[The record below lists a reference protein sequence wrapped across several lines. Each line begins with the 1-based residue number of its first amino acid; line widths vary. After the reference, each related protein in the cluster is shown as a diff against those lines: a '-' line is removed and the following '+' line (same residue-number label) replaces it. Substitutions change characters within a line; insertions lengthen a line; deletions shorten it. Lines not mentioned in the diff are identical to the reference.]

1 MLLVSV
7 VALALS
13 AGPAPKFVKGA
24 SVEGLT
30 EYQLPNG
37 LKVLLVPDSSKP
49 TVTVNLTVF
58 VGSRHEDYGEKG
70 MAHLLEHLLF
80 KETKN
85 VKDIK
90 KALTERGA
98 DANGTTWYDRTN
110 YFETLAASDENLK
123 WALALEADR
132 LVNTVITKEKLAPEM
147 TVVRNEF
154 EMGENSPQSVLF
166 DRVMSAAFTWHNYG
180 NTTIGARSDIE
191 QVPQERLQAF
201 YSRFYQ
207 PDNALLV
214 VAGRFDEA
222 KALGW
227 IADAFGRI
235 PKPKRVL
242 PATYTVEPTQDGERA
257 VTVRRVGGTPVL
269 ALGYH
274 VPAGSDP
281 DFAAVDVLT
290 QVLGDAPSGRLYKA
304 LVDSK
309 KAAKAGCFTYQL
321 KEPGALLCY
330 AELNQKDPA
339 GPARDVLVSTLEGVK
354 TAKVTDAEV
363 ERARSQLLKQVDL
376 VLNDSERVGVLLSEF
391 AAMGDWRLLFL
402 HRDRIKAVTTAE
414 VQRVAET
421 YLKATNRTLGEY
433 VPTEAPDRAEI
444 PPLVD
449 LAPVVGAYKGE
460 AALSQGEVFEAT
472 PKNLDAR
479 TTRETLPFGL
489 KLALLSKKTRGGT
502 VRATFRLPYGNA
514 TTLMNQRT
522 VADLTAR
529 MLARGTKTK
538 TRQQF
543 KDALDALR
551 AQVSFGTEPQAVT
564 VTVEVRRP
572 QLEATLDLVVEA
584 LQAPAFDKTE
594 FDALKREVLADL
606 EQKKDDPN
614 ALAFI
619 GLQKALN
626 TWPRGHP
633 FAVLTLDESIAELNG
648 AKLDELK
655 AFHARFYGAQAG
667 FAAVVGDFDP
677 SQVKAQLSSKLGAFA
692 AKTPYERIPRPHV
705 KVEPKNLTQV
715 TPDKAMACFVTGTT
729 LPLRETD
736 ADFPALVL
744 ADAMLGG
751 GFLNGR
757 VPQRLREKEGLSYG
771 AGTFLRAGP
780 FEDNGA
786 VVGYA
791 ISAPE
796 NAPKVEQGFR
806 EELELAVQKG
816 FTDAELQLARKGL
829 LQTREQGRASD
840 ERVAEQLADQLE
852 TGRTFDFDQRFDDAV
867 RALSVKD
874 VNAALQRHVDPSRF
888 TVVKVG
894 DFKKL
899 AAPR

>member
-1 MLLVSV
+1 MLFASL
-7 VALALS
+7 VALSLT

-24 SVEGLT
+24 TVEGLT
-30 EYQLPNG
+30 EYQLANG
-37 LKVLLVPDSSKP
+37 LKVLLVPDTSKP

-80 KETKN
+80 KETKSF
-85 VKDIK
+85 KDIK

-98 DANGTTWYDRTN
+98 DANGTTWFDRTN

-123 WALALEADR
+123 WALELEADR
-132 LVNTVITKEKLAPEM
+132 LVNTIITKEKLAPEM

-166 DRVMSAAFTWHNYG
+166 DRVMSSAFLWHNYG

-191 QVPQERLQAF
+191 QVPQERLQNF
-201 YSRFYQ
+201 YRRSYQ

-222 KALGW
+222 KTIEW
-227 IADAFGRI
+227 IASTFGRI
-235 PKPKRVL
+235 PKPTRTL
-242 PATYTVEPTQDGERA
+242 GSTYTVEPVQDGERA

-281 DFAAVDVLT
+281 DYAAVDVLT
-290 QVLGDAPSGRLYKA
+290 QVLGDSPSGRLYKG
-304 LVDSK
+304 LVESK
-309 KAAKAGCFTYQL
+309 KAAKAGCFNYQL
-321 KEPGALLCY
+321 KEPGALLCF
-330 AELNQKDPA
+330 AELNQKEAP
-339 GPARDVLVSTLEGVK
+339 GPAREVLVSAVEGLRA
-354 TAKVTDAEV
+354 TKVTDAEV
-363 ERARSQLLKQVDL
+363 ERARGQLLKSIDL

-391 AAMGDWRLLFL
+391 AAMGDWRLLFI

-414 VQRVAET
+414 VQRVAEK
-421 YLKATNRTLGEY
+421 YLKASNRTLGEY
-433 VPTEAPDRAEI
+433 VPTEMPDRAEV
-444 PPLVD
+444 PALVD
-449 LAPVVGAYKGE
+449 LAPVVNAYKGQ
-460 AALSQGEVFEAT
+460 AALSPGEVFEAT
-472 PKNLDAR
+472 PKNLDLR
-479 TTRETLPFGL
+479 TTRETLPFGM
-489 KLALLSKKTRGGT
+489 KLALLPKKTRGET

-514 TTLMNQRT
+514 TTLLNQKT

-551 AQVSFGTEPQAVT
+551 AQVGFGSEPQGVT
-564 VTVEVRRP
+564 VSLEVRRP
-572 QLEATLDLVVEA
+572 QLEATIDLITEA
-584 LQAPAFDKTE
+584 LTQPAFDKAE
-594 FDALKREVLADL
+594 FESLKREVLAEL
-606 EQKKDDPN
+606 EQKKDDPS

-626 TWPRGHP
+626 TWPKGHP
-633 FAVLTLDESIAELNG
+633 FAVLSIDESIAELSA
-648 AKLDELK
+648 AKVDELR

-667 FAAVVGDFDP
+667 FGAVVGDFDAAA
-677 SQVKAQLSSKLGAFA
+677 VKAQLS
-692 AKTPYERIPRPHV
+692 AKFSSFTAKVPYERIPRPHN
-705 KVEPKNLTQV
+705 KVEPKALTQE
-715 TPDKAMACFVTGTT
+715 TPDKAMACFVAGTT
-729 LPLRETD
+729 LPMRETD
-736 ADFPALVL
+736 PDYPALVL

-771 AGTFLRAGP
+771 AGTFFRAGV

-786 VVGYA
+786 IVGYA

-796 NAPKVEQGFR
+796 NSPKVEKGFR
-806 EELELAVQKG
+806 EELDLAVKKG

-829 LQTREQGRASD
+829 LQTREQARAAD
-840 ERVAEQLADQLE
+840 ERVADELAEQLE
-852 TGRTFDFDQRFDDAV
+852 TGRTFEFEQRFDDAV
-867 RALSVKD
+867 RTLTPKD

-894 DFKKL
+894 DFRKVAGPK
-899 AAPR
+899 

>member
-1 MLLVSV
+1 MLFASL
-7 VALALS
+7 VALSLT

-24 SVEGLT
+24 TVEGLT
-30 EYQLPNG
+30 EYQLANG
-37 LKVLLVPDSSKP
+37 LKVLLVPDTSKP

-80 KETKN
+80 KETKSF
-85 VKDIK
+85 KDIK

-98 DANGTTWYDRTN
+98 DANGTTWFDRTN

-123 WALALEADR
+123 WALELEADR
-132 LVNTVITKEKLAPEM
+132 LVNTIITKEKLAPEM

-166 DRVMSAAFTWHNYG
+166 DRVMSSAFLWHNYG

-191 QVPQERLQAF
+191 QVPQERLQSF
-201 YSRFYQ
+201 YRRAYQ

-214 VAGRFDEA
+214 VAGRFDEG
-222 KALGW
+222 KTIEW
-227 IADAFGRI
+227 IASTFGRI
-235 PKPKRVL
+235 PKPTRTL
-242 PATYTVEPTQDGERA
+242 GSTYTVEPVQDGERA

-281 DFAAVDVLT
+281 DYAAVDVLT
-290 QVLGDAPSGRLYKA
+290 QVLGDSPSGRLYKG
-304 LVDSK
+304 LVESK
-309 KAAKAGCFTYQL
+309 KAAKAGCFNYQL
-321 KEPGALLCY
+321 KEPGALLCF
-330 AELNQKDPA
+330 AELNQKEAP
-339 GPARDVLVSTLEGVK
+339 GPAREVLVSAVEGLRA
-354 TAKVTDAEV
+354 TKVTDAEV
-363 ERARSQLLKQVDL
+363 ERARGQLLKSIDL

-391 AAMGDWRLLFL
+391 AAMGDWRLLFI

-414 VQRVAET
+414 VQRVAEK
-421 YLKATNRTLGEY
+421 YLKASNRTLGEY
-433 VPTEAPDRAEI
+433 VPTEMPDRADV
-444 PPLVD
+444 PALVD
-449 LAPVVGAYKGE
+449 LAPVVNAYKGQ

-472 PKNLDAR
+472 PKNLDLR

-489 KLALLSKKTRGGT
+489 KLALLPKKTRGET

-514 TTLMNQRT
+514 TTLLNQKT
-522 VADLTAR
+522 VAELTAR

-551 AQVSFGTEPQAVT
+551 AQVGFGSEPQGVT
-564 VTVEVRRP
+564 VSLEVRRP
-572 QLEATLDLVVEA
+572 QLEATIDLITEA
-584 LQAPAFDKTE
+584 LTQPAFDKGE
-594 FDALKREVLADL
+594 FESLKREVLAEL
-606 EQKKDDPN
+606 EQKKDDPS

-626 TWPRGHP
+626 TWPKGHP
-633 FAVLTLDESIAELNG
+633 FAVLSIDESIAELSA
-648 AKLDELK
+648 AKVDELK

-667 FAAVVGDFDP
+667 FGAVVGDFDAAA
-677 SQVKAQLSSKLGAFA
+677 VKAQLS
-692 AKTPYERIPRPHV
+692 AKFSSFTAKVPYERIPKPHT
-705 KVEPKNLTQV
+705 KVEPKALTQE
-715 TPDKAMACFVTGTT
+715 TPDKAMACFVAGTT
-729 LPLRETD
+729 LPMRETD
-736 ADFPALVL
+736 PDYPALVL

-771 AGTFLRAGP
+771 AGTFFRAGV

-786 VVGYA
+786 IVGYA

-796 NAPKVEQGFR
+796 NSPKVEKGFR
-806 EELELAVQKG
+806 EELDLAVKKG

-829 LQTREQGRASD
+829 LQTREQARAAD
-840 ERVAEQLADQLE
+840 ERVSEELVEQLE
-852 TGRTFDFDQRFDDAV
+852 TGRTFEFEQRFDDAV
-867 RALSVKD
+867 RTLTPKD

-894 DFKKL
+894 DFRKVAGPK
-899 AAPR
+899 